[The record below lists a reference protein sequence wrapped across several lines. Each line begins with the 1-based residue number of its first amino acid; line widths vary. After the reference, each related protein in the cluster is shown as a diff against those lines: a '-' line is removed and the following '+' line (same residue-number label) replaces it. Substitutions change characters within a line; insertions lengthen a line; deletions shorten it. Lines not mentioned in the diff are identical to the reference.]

1 MTFTQTN
8 KVQVRRL
15 SNECNVV
22 NVNEIHVQGYGKTA
36 HSVVLDYAVNVKQLK
51 PEDQMLGYGEL
62 GNFSVAGFEMVL
74 NRYSNLGLLL
84 LPFIDL
90 ASSNMPKYTSY
101 KSYIYVF
108 VY

>member
-62 GNFSVAGFEMVL
+62 VNFSVAGFEMVL
-74 NRYSNLGLLL
+74 NR
-84 LPFIDL
+84 
-90 ASSNMPKYTSY
+90 
-101 KSYIYVF
+101 
-108 VY
+108 